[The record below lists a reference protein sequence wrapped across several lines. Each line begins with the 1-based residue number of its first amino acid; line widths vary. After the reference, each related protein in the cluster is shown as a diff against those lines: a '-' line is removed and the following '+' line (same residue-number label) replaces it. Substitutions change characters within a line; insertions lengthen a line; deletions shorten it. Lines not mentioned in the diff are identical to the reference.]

1 MSKEILQLRSKK
13 SVRKKTILNSARA
26 ALAGGLLFTIISCA
40 SDSADSSSEKLQE
53 FTSPPAIT
61 LVADNKNEK
70 LSDFLDNNYTTAGL
84 AATLGM
90 AIGMSINAY
99 YLGKRHDE
107 SMLRALRIA
116 GPLTMAASVSTGLID
131 SFVTI
136 DRHIPS
142 SLFLASIFLIAG
154 QQVINTFEHY
164 KDPKIRTAAL
174 STAAML
180 TSLGVTVFIAVNRI

>member
-1 MSKEILQLRSKK
+1 MSREILQLPSKN
-13 SVRKKTILNSARA
+13 SVRKKTLINIART
-26 ALAGGLLFTIISCA
+26 ALASGICFTMISCA
-40 SDSADSSSEKLQE
+40 NDSADAFDGGKPQE
-53 FTSPPAIT
+53 LTSPSAIT
-61 LVADNKNEK
+61 LVAKDKNEQ
-70 LSDFLDNNYTTAGL
+70 LSDFLDNNYARIGL

-90 AIGMSINAY
+90 AIGMSVSAY
-99 YLGKRHDE
+99 YLGKRYDE

-116 GPLTMAASVSTGLID
+116 GPLAMAASASTGLID

-142 SLFLASIFLIAG
+142 SLFLAFTFLIAS

-164 KDPKIRTAAL
+164 KDSKIRTAAL

-180 TSLGVTVFIAVNRI
+180 SSLGVTAFIALR